1 MSYFS
6 WRRALCSFVLAAF
19 PCSIYAVDGVVLI
32 DQNHA
37 LAGNITPGDTPGFPV
52 TISQPGSYKLS
63 GNLTVPDANTTA
75 IQISSDHV
83 TLDLNGFAIIGPI
96 VCTSSPAVCPPA
108 GTGIGINADNG
119 PGKEGPRGTKVLN
132 GTIRGIGQTGI
143 VITGTGAY
151 VEKLTVNSSGGNG
164 FVVAGSVVNSAA
176 TLNGGFG
183 ILAITVLS
191 SFATDNHGNGI
202 VLDGSGGV
210 AIGDIASFNG
220 GNGIQSPNG
229 TVTSS
234 TMVRN
239 TGFGISAVCPSSII
253 GNTIVSNTA
262 GSITTTNLEPCVL
275 VNNATRP

>member
-1 MSYFS
+1 MSYSS
-6 WRRALCSFVLAAF
+6 WRRTLCSVVLAAF

-75 IQISSDHV
+75 IQIAADHV
-83 TLDLNGFAIIGPI
+83 TLDLNGFAIIGPV

-119 PGKEGPRGTKVLN
+119 PGKAGPRGTKVLN

-164 FVVAGSVVNSAA
+164 FVVAGSVVNSSAI
-176 TLNGGFG
+176 LNGGFG

-253 GNTIVSNTA
+253 GNTVVSNTA